1 MSRGK
6 RVGAFTLVELLAVIA
21 IIGLLIA
28 LLLPAV
34 QASRESARRLQC
46 QSNLKQLA
54 MSVNGYLQSHARFPP
69 SGSPTWKTNH
79 AVGYRNDSWSWI
91 ARCLPFLEN
100 QPVYDQMGVDAS
112 GRTLVGNQAAG
123 TRLAVT
129 SCPTDTSHSRS
140 PSVSMMNQDDV
151 LLNTPMGLTN
161 YKGVSGS
168 NWCWG
173 QYISQGTLGNTMTC
187 NALGSA
193 SRPWC
198 CDVLGFYAPGG
209 VTWTGRGDGI
219 LFRTDINCRTSDAHV
234 MDGMSNTFLI
244 GEDVPAFNPHPAWA
258 FGSHAIST
266 CAMPPNVNK
275 SGKWGVFEEGAAF
288 PATGTGAWNTVWQNV
303 MGFHSRHSGG
313 LSFAKADSS
322 VGFVSDDVALHIYR
336 ALSTKAGREQEAF
349 VP

>member
-54 MSVNGYLQSHARFPP
+54 LAANGYLQSHARFPP
-69 SGSPTWKTNH
+69 SGSPTWQANA
-79 AVGYRNDSWSWI
+79 AVGYHVDSWSWI
-91 ARCLPFLEN
+91 ARSLPFMEQQALH
-100 QPVYDQMGVDAS
+100 DQLGVDNKS
-112 GRTLVGNQAAG
+112 RSLVGNTSAAAPLLNG
-123 TRLAVT
+123 F
-129 SCPTDTSHSRS
+129 CPSDDASSRS
-140 PSVSMMNQDDV
+140 PAVNVINRDNVFKD
-151 LLNTPMGLTN
+151 TPMGLTN

-173 QYISQGTLGNTMTC
+173 IQPNDGTGKGC
-187 NALGSA
+187 FARGSA

-198 CDVLGFYAPGG
+198 CDVFGFYPPTGG
-209 VTWTGRGDGI
+209 FTGRGDGI
-219 LFRTDINCRTSDAHV
+219 LWRTDINARSTADHV
-234 MDGMSNTFLI
+234 TDGMSNTFLV
-244 GEDVPAFNPHPAWA
+244 GEDVPSFNPHPAWA
-258 FGSHAIST
+258 FASHSIDT
-266 CAMPPNVNK
+266 CALPPNVNRT
-275 SGKWGVFEEGAAF
+275 GRWGFFDNSTVLPAA
-288 PATGTGAWNTVWQNV
+288 GTGAWNDIWQNV

-322 VGFVSDDVALHIYR
+322 VTFITDDITLTIYR

-349 VP
+349 LP